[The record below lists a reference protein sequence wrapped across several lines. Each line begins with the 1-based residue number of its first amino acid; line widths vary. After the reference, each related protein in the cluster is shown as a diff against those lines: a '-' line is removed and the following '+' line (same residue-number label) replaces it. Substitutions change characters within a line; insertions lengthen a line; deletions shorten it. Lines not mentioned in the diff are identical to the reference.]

1 MCTRTIMALS
11 THPWLEAQ
19 PRANS
24 SQPRHAHKR
33 VAPSLLRG
41 HSTTDAEPAYWHGP
55 TAAAAAAVNGP
66 RGGARSRRFAS
77 LMPPAPEAA
86 FGDASGKLTMSEE
99 PGDRGREADAHA
111 SWRAYKCARAGDELV
126 EAPERH

>member
-1 MCTRTIMALS
+1 MPWTNGGGRSGSQRPTR
-11 THPWLEAQ
+11 
-19 PRANS
+19 
-24 SQPRHAHKR
+24 
-33 VAPSLLRG
+33 
-41 HSTTDAEPAYWHGP
+41 
-55 TAAAAAAVNGP
+55 
-66 RGGARSRRFAS
+66 RSKVQAFAS

-86 FGDASGKLTMSEE
+86 FGDASGKLTMSKE